1 MSKLNQVLFPSNHHK
16 PAVLVLSDGT
26 IYHGVSVGVDGSA
39 VAEVV
44 FNTAITGYQE
54 ILSDPSYAEQMV
66 TLTYP
71 HIGNTGTTV
80 VDDESRQVFAKGL
93 IIRDYPVLES
103 NWRSEASLQAY
114 LEQHQVVAISDIDTR
129 ALTNKLRE
137 QGSLAGCI
145 MAGDIDLDQALQT
158 AQNYP
163 GLEGMDLAKEVS
175 CAEQHEWNAGCYD
188 LMAQQF
194 NPTTGQTYRV
204 VCYDFGI
211 KRNILRILNDLGC
224 QLTVVPAQTPAE
236 EVLAMAP
243 DGVFLSNGPGDP
255 AACDYAIKACQTF
268 LQQGMPLFGI
278 CLGHQI
284 LALALGA
291 KTMKMK
297 FGHHGANHP
306 VEDVGSK
313 TVLITS
319 QNHNFAVAEAHLP
332 DTLEVTHRSLFDGTI
347 QGIRHKQLAAY
358 GFQGHPEASPG
369 PHEARII
376 FEPFIASMQQEKV
389 NG

>member
-1 MSKLNQVLFPSNHHK
+1 VSKLNQVLFPSNHHK

-114 LEQHQVVAISDIDTR
+114 LEHHQVVAISDIDTR

-194 NPTTGQTYRV
+194 NPATGHTYRV

-211 KRNILRILNDLGC
+211 KRNILRILSDLGC

-255 AACDYAIKACQTF
+255 AAFCSAITAFSAFFQACH
-268 LQQGMPLFGI
+268 
-278 CLGHQI
+278 CLASAWVI
-284 LALALGA
+284 
-291 KTMKMK
+291 
-297 FGHHGANHP
+297 
-306 VEDVGSK
+306 
-313 TVLITS
+313 
-319 QNHNFAVAEAHLP
+319 
-332 DTLEVTHRSLFDGTI
+332 RSWPW
-347 QGIRHKQLAAY
+347 RW
-358 GFQGHPEASPG
+358 
-369 PHEARII
+369 ARR
-376 FEPFIASMQQEKV
+376 P
-389 NG
+389 